1 MRVPFFRVAERKE
14 PKKGRPHCLRPLR
27 FASGQPAVLGFGGV
41 SLELAPFHFA
51 QTIASPDPPNPALLG
66 ASRGARGAEHP
77 HGPLLRC
84 AALGPNSR
92 AQAPR
97 AARAK
102 PSAAMARMNVR
113 LFGCLDV
120 RLSTPCWLRLRR
132 GGCGVSM
139 GVEAPMLRELT
150 RRGCLSGARS
160 AKRVPRRTPQPT
172 RRRFAP
178 SHREGVAD
186 WGSPFFWV
194 LFFGEAKKS
203 TSPAGATPGL
213 RPQPRHA
220 AQSALKRKHYKI
232 NSYQRISH

>member
-27 FASGQPAVLGFGGV
+27 SAPGQPAVLGFGGV

-66 ASRGARGAEHP
+66 ASRGARGAEQP
-77 HGPLLRC
+77 HRPLLRS
-84 AALGPNSR
+84 ANPRGRKRHALRKLGR
-92 AQAPR
+92 AQRWP
-97 AARAK
+97 
-102 PSAAMARMNVR
+102 VR
-113 LFGCLDV
+113 LFGCSAV
-120 RLSTPCWLRLRR
+120 GCSAVYPCWLRLRR
-132 GGCGVSM
+132 GGCGVRM
-139 GVEAPMLRELT
+139 GVEAPMPRQLT

-178 SHREGVAD
+178 SLREGVAD

-220 AQSALKRKHYKI
+220 VNQAHSP
-232 NSYQRISH
+232 